1 MSTMERKKKEE
12 FQEPR
17 WDIIEKRVVRM
28 GLTRVGTL
36 EHDLKQKRTQASRSG
51 EAHSRQR
58 DQQIRSP

>member
-1 MSTMERKKKEE
+1 MEKKKNEEE
-12 FQEPR
+12 FQEPG

-36 EHDLKQKRTQASRSG
+36 EHDLKQKRTQASRFG